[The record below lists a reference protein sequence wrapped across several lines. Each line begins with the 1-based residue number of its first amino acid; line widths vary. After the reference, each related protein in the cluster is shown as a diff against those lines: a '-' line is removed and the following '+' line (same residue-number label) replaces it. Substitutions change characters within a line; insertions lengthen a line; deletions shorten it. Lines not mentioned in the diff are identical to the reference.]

1 VKGHYDHGP
10 EALLPQIG
18 PSREFSGLLA
28 LTSHDH
34 AVNGRR
40 DRALADA
47 VRLRLLAAHLEPG
60 EAVLSHEVA
69 SEVIARSRA
78 VLLELAA
85 DATPEDRRA
94 IAAAVDA
101 APRLP
106 AAADALR
113 AEGRHFHAYLS
124 AAAAAAAAAAADR
137 PERLIRRGG
146 FLMSIRGLNESDAQV
161 ERRERALRIERAM
174 PRTRAAAGEQVR
186 VAYDLAAEHV
196 AADTDEAAA
205 AARARF
211 EVAVAKSTLARTL
224 VTDPR
229 RVRARAATEADAE
242 RQCRDALR

>member
-124 AAAAAAAAAAADR
+124 AAAAAAR

-229 RVRARAATEADAE
+229 RVLARAATEADAE